1 MSRFISQYSV
11 QTTEFIIDKF
21 KTNWS
26 DGLTAWQIPQQVKVV
41 YRKGMVGG

>member
-26 DGLTAWQIPQQVKVV
+26 EGLTAWQIPHVA
-41 YRKGMVGG
+41 YTDLLFT